1 MPSLSHARWPL
12 LALAVAAFAI
22 GTTEFVIM
30 GLLPQIAADLSVSI
44 PRAGLLVT
52 GYAMGV
58 VVGGPLLVLL
68 LVRMPHQRALLW
80 LMALFT
86 LGNLA
91 CALAPGYA
99 ALMVARFIAAF
110 AHGSFFGVASV
121 VAMRIVP
128 PQRRA
133 QALGLMFA
141 GLTIANIVG
150 VPGGALIG
158 EALGWRATFWCVVV
172 LGLIAL
178 AGIVRYVPR
187 LPADSAVS
195 IRRELAVVMQPGV
208 LIALAMTV
216 FGFGGVFT
224 VFTFVVPMLREVAG
238 LAPDRIAPVLV
249 LFGVGATIGTISGGR
264 LADRGVIRALLLVL
278 TCLIAFYS
286 LLPWLLPH
294 AMLAVAGV
302 FVLGVLGFAAGP
314 GLQARCMQQAEAAPL
329 LTSAV
334 NQSAFNL
341 GNAGGAYVGAVML
354 EAGQPYVMLSWAAAL
369 ISIVGLTLT
378 LISRHLELKPTSR
391 SSRTA
396 AG

>member
-128 PQRRA
+128 P
-133 QALGLMFA
+133 
-141 GLTIANIVG
+141 
-150 VPGGALIG
+150 
-158 EALGWRATFWCVVV
+158 
-172 LGLIAL
+172 
-178 AGIVRYVPR
+178 
-187 LPADSAVS
+187 
-195 IRRELAVVMQPGV
+195 
-208 LIALAMTV
+208 
-216 FGFGGVFT
+216 
-224 VFTFVVPMLREVAG
+224 
-238 LAPDRIAPVLV
+238 
-249 LFGVGATIGTISGGR
+249 
-264 LADRGVIRALLLVL
+264 
-278 TCLIAFYS
+278 
-286 LLPWLLPH
+286 
-294 AMLAVAGV
+294 
-302 FVLGVLGFAAGP
+302 
-314 GLQARCMQQAEAAPL
+314 
-329 LTSAV
+329 
-334 NQSAFNL
+334 
-341 GNAGGAYVGAVML
+341 
-354 EAGQPYVMLSWAAAL
+354 
-369 ISIVGLTLT
+369 
-378 LISRHLELKPTSR
+378 
-391 SSRTA
+391 
-396 AG
+396 